1 MIDDEVDLL
10 TALTL
15 ALRHEGYRVDPV
27 SDGKTALARLA
38 ETRYDLILCDV
49 RIPGLDGPEIFRQ
62 AKAIHP
68 DMGKRIIFITGDTV
82 SVATRR
88 FLEESGAPYLD
99 KPFELADLIEK
110 VSATLKSNSG

>member
-1 MIDDEVDLL
+1 M
-10 TALTL
+10 ALTL
-15 ALRHEGYRVDPV
+15 ALRHEGYRVDAV

-49 RIPGLDGPEIFRQ
+49 RIPGLGGPEIYRQ
-62 AKAIHP
+62 AKATHP

-82 SVATRR
+82 SATTRR
-88 FLEESGAPYLD
+88 FLDESGAPYLD
-99 KPFELADLIEK
+99 KPFELADLIKK